1 MRSFF
6 SQVLVS
12 NWIFLLILSFTGSIL
27 FFSEGVISGDYK
39 IFLFM
44 FYFIFS
50 LFLTFHLS
58 YKLATNVTEKLSLIE
73 KKTMAINAGDF
84 GNLISIDNTKELSDL
99 ANSINSMSERLQ
111 NQFKDLNSEKEKFN
125 FLLENLKEG
134 VFAISSDKKIL
145 FQNSSVPKS
154 LISPNSSAMNISDSV
169 QNKKLLDFLNQHIDS
184 SFEGKL
190 HLESGKRFYKV
201 KFYAL
206 KSNPILFIG
215 IITDKTEERETQ
227 IFKEK
232 FVQSASHEL
241 KTPITSIKGY
251 AETLHQK
258 INPKNDSH
266 EKRFL
271 DAILRNSDR
280 MIRIVDDMLMIS
292 KMESHKTFFQPE
304 EIELKDFIEQIQLTV
319 DGFLQ
324 LKNQKFKIE
333 IQDDLKL
340 FVDLVLFE
348 HLVLNLVQNAS
359 NYSPENTDITFK
371 AERFENSINLEV
383 VDQGIGIEEIHLGR
397 IFERFYRID
406 HDRSRKTGGT
416 GLGLSIVKHI
426 VNLHSGKIR
435 VESKLSEGSV
445 FKINLPIDKNEF
457 IV

>member
-6 SQVLVS
+6 SQVLIS
-12 NWIFLLILSFTGSIL
+12 NWIFLLILSFTGAVL
-27 FFSEGVISGDYK
+27 FFSEGYISDEYK
-39 IFLFM
+39 IILFM

-58 YKLATNVTEKLSLIE
+58 YRLASNVTDKLSLIE
-73 KKTMAINAGDF
+73 RKTMAINAGDF
-84 GNLISIDNTKELSDL
+84 GNLIQIDNTKELSDL

-154 LISPNSSAMNISDSV
+154 LISPNSSSLSIFDSV
-169 QNKKLLDFLNQHIDS
+169 KDNRLLDFLSQHIDS
-184 SFEGKL
+184 NTEGKL
-190 HLESGKRFYKV
+190 NIESKKRFFKV
-201 KFYAL
+201 KIYAL
-206 KSNPILFIG
+206 KSNSIFFIG

-227 IFKEK
+227 VFKEQ

-251 AETLHQK
+251 AETLNTK

-266 EKRFL
+266 EKKFL

-280 MIRIVDDMLMIS
+280 MIRIVDDMLLIT

-304 EIELKDFIEQIQLTV
+304 EIDLDEFVEQIKLTM
-319 DGFLQ
+319 DGLIE
-324 LKNQKFKIE
+324 LRNQKFETIFE
-333 IQDDLKL
+333 NGIKL
-340 FVDLVLFE
+340 NVDLVLFE
-348 HLVLNLVQNAS
+348 HLILNLLQNAS
-359 NYSPENTDITFK
+359 NYSPENTTITFK
-371 AERFENSINLEV
+371 AEKKIDSLQIEV
-383 VDQGIGIEEIHLGR
+383 KDEGIGIDEIHLNR

-406 HDRSRKTGGT
+406 TDRSRKSGGT

-426 VNLHSGKIR
+426 VNLHSGYIR
-435 VESKLSEGSV
+435 VESKLNEGSV
-445 FKINLPIDKNEF
+445 FRINLPIDK
-457 IV
+457 I